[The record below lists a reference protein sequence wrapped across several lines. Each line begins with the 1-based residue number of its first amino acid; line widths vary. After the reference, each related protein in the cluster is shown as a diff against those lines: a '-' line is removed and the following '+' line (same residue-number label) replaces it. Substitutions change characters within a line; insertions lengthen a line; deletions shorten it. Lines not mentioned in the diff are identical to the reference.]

1 MLKAVRRTRLHEEIV
16 IQLAE
21 LIRQGQ
27 LQPGDRLPP
36 ERELAERLGVSRS
49 SVREALR
56 ILELHGLVARRPGT
70 GTVIAGGTP
79 QGLIRSL
86 TQLALHDVIELRL
99 IVEPAVAA
107 LAAERATPADIA
119 RLEDILREQEAQ
131 IRRGETGA
139 AADAAFHLAIA
150 QATHN
155 RALVRLA
162 EALAEILAVSRD
174 PCVQTPQRSR
184 LSLQS
189 HRQILGA
196 IKAGSPA
203 AARQTMED
211 HIRRVDLSLFGA
223 AEAGLTPASVENVE
237 GNAND

>member
-1 MLKAVRRTRLHEEIV
+1 MLRTVKRVRLHEEIV

-21 LIRQGQ
+21 LIRKGQ

-36 ERELAERLGVSRS
+36 ERELADRLGVSRS

-86 TQLALHDVIELRL
+86 TQLALQDVMELRL

-107 LAAERATPADIA
+107 LAAERATPADIG
-119 RLEDILREQEAQ
+119 RLEAILAEQEAQ

-139 AADAAFHLAIA
+139 AADGAFHLAIA
-150 QATHN
+150 EATHN

-196 IKAGSPA
+196 IKGGSPA
-203 AARQTMED
+203 AARQAMED
-211 HIRRVDLSLFGA
+211 HIRRVDLALFGV
-223 AEAGLTPASVENVE
+223 AEAGLTPVSAENLE
-237 GNAND
+237 GKNDD

>member
-1 MLKAVRRTRLHEEIV
+1 VLRTVRRVRLHEEIV

-36 ERELAERLGVSRS
+36 ERELADRFGVSRS

-70 GTVIAGGTP
+70 GTVIASGTP

-86 TQLALHDVIELRL
+86 TQLALHDIIELRL

-107 LAAERATPADIA
+107 LAAERASPADIS

-131 IRRGETGA
+131 IQRGETGA

-196 IKAGSPA
+196 IKGGSPA
-203 AARQTMED
+203 AARQAMED
-211 HIRRVDLSLFGA
+211 HIRRVDLALFGVT
-223 AEAGLTPASVENVE
+223 EPGLTPIPAENRE
-237 GNAND
+237 GTSRD

>member
-1 MLKAVRRTRLHEEIV
+1 MLRTVRRVRLHEEIV

-36 ERELAERLGVSRS
+36 ERELADRFGVSRS

-86 TQLALHDVIELRL
+86 TQLALHDIIELRL

-107 LAAERATPADIA
+107 LAAERASPADIS

-131 IRRGETGA
+131 IQRGETGA

-196 IKAGSPA
+196 IKGGSPA
-203 AARQTMED
+203 AARQAMED
-211 HIRRVDLSLFGA
+211 HIRRVDLALFGVT
-223 AEAGLTPASVENVE
+223 EPGLTPIPAENRE
-237 GNAND
+237 GTSRD

>member
-1 MLKAVRRTRLHEEIV
+1 MLRTVRRVRLHEEIV

-36 ERELAERLGVSRS
+36 ERELADRLGVSRS

-79 QGLIRSL
+79 QGLVRSL

-107 LAAERATPADIA
+107 LAAERATPPDIS

-131 IRRGETGA
+131 IQRGETGA

-196 IKAGSPA
+196 IKGGSPV
-203 AARQTMED
+203 AARQAMED
-211 HIRRVDLSLFGA
+211 HIRRVDLALFGVT
-223 AEAGLTPASVENVE
+223 EPGLTPIPAENRE
-237 GNAND
+237 GTSRD

>member
-1 MLKAVRRTRLHEEIV
+1 MLRTVRRVRLHEEIV

-36 ERELAERLGVSRS
+36 ERELADRFGVSRS

-70 GTVIAGGTP
+70 GTVIASGTP

-86 TQLALHDVIELRL
+86 TQLALHDIIELRL

-107 LAAERATPADIA
+107 LAAERASPADIS

-131 IRRGETGA
+131 IQRGETGA

-196 IKAGSPA
+196 IKGGSPA
-203 AARQTMED
+203 AARQAMED
-211 HIRRVDLSLFGA
+211 HIRRVDLALFGVT
-223 AEAGLTPASVENVE
+223 EPGLTPIPAENRE
-237 GNAND
+237 GTSRD

>member
-1 MLKAVRRTRLHEEIV
+1 LHEEIV

-36 ERELAERLGVSRS
+36 ERELADRFGVSRS

-70 GTVIAGGTP
+70 GTVIASGTP

-86 TQLALHDVIELRL
+86 TQLALHDIIELRL

-107 LAAERATPADIA
+107 LAAERASPADIS

-131 IRRGETGA
+131 IQRGETGA

-196 IKAGSPA
+196 IKGGSPA
-203 AARQTMED
+203 AARQAMED
-211 HIRRVDLSLFGA
+211 HIRRVDLALFGVT
-223 AEAGLTPASVENVE
+223 EPGLTPIPAENRE
-237 GNAND
+237 GTSRD